1 MLVCSAAMDEQ
12 SKLPFGDEEVRVR
25 MSSDT
30 GQR

>member
-1 MLVCSAAMDEQ
+1 VFRAAMDKQ

-25 MSSDT
+25 MISDT